1 MRLVWSTDAAGFC
14 PLLTGFH
21 CDYQLPSFLS
31 GHRRYRQR
39 SSARRKRY
47 SDSTPA
53 FYAVSGTWRGI
64 GSHGRPPSPCLPS
77 TELSIYSTA
86 NSVKVCWKKS
96 PVHVINLPALSQ
108 PHPSVFLL
116 HTCLSDDDD
125 IASCFVKPPSR
136 SILNLIYTHDAAC
149 DTKSKQSGQAGQIK
163 QTVSRHPRSGPA
175 STYCRTP

>member
-1 MRLVWSTDAAGFC
+1 MSGPQTRRDFAPC
-14 PLLTGFH
+14 LLAFTAIINF
-21 CDYQLPSFLS
+21 PASFLGTGDTDS
-31 GHRRYRQR
+31 GVRHDASVTRTSPQR
-39 SSARRKRY
+39 SMQFLVPGVVSAAMGGRLRHAYQVPSYLY
-47 SDSTPA
+47 SS
-53 FYAVSGTWRGI
+53 
-64 GSHGRPPSPCLPS
+64 
-77 TELSIYSTA
+77 A